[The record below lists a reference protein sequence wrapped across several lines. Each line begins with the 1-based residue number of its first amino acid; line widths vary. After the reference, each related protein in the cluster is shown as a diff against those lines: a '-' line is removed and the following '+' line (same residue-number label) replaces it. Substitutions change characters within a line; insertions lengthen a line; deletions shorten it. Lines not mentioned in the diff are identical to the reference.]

1 MGIFQIVAAIR
12 MRKAMEGEWVLAL
25 SGVLSIIFCVLI
37 VCNPGAG
44 ALAVIWGN
52 RVVRD
57 HLRCPADRA
66 RRSADSGRNRLGPL
80 CVRLDATGRGT

>member
-1 MGIFQIVAAIR
+1 
-12 MRKAMEGEWVLAL
+12 MRKAMEGEWLLAR

-37 VCNPGAG
+37 VWNRGAG

-57 HLRCPADRA
+57 HLRCSADRA
-66 RRSADSGRNRLGPL
+66 RRAAHSARNRLGPL
-80 CVRLDATGRGT
+80 CIRLDATGRGT